1 MKPLILLLPVIL
13 LTACKEPPAEVEV
26 SQTRPLTTKDEAPQ
40 LNATSAERF
49 LPADV
54 RAQIDAQ
61 GGLDTEGGAG
71 AWTYRLPAGW
81 KEAPAKAMRDVN
93 LTFGPDDSGEVYLSV
108 VGGGVKPN
116 ADRWFRQFGSEPQA
130 LADLGKVPFLE
141 GEAYLVTTEGRYE
154 PGMGRPGKDGQGLL
168 GVLLEKEGRLYTVK
182 MIGDAAEVSSRREEF
197 LTFIASLKSSD

>member
-1 MKPLILLLPVIL
+1 MKSLFLLLSVIL

-26 SQTRPLTTKDEAPQ
+26 SQTRPLTTKDENPK

-49 LPADV
+49 LPDDV

-61 GGLDTEGGAG
+61 GGLDTEAGAG
-71 AWTYRLPAGW
+71 AWTYRLPASW
-81 KEAPAKAMRDVN
+81 KEAEPKAMRDVN
-93 LTFGPDDSGEVYLSV
+93 LTFGDDDSGEVYLSV

-116 ADRWFRQFGSEPQA
+116 ADRWFRQFGTEPKE
-130 LADLGKVPFLE
+130 LADLGQVPFLG

-168 GVLLEKEGRLYTVK
+168 GVLLEKDGRLYTVK
-182 MIGDAAEVSSRREEF
+182 MIGDASDVSSRREEF
-197 LTFIASLKSSD
+197 LTFVASLKIAD